1 MSAELLPGSILSMS
15 AQAADRLIRLD
26 SGDAALLYLYLLG
39 HADSQ
44 GLKWPA
50 LRIQTAMDQLVANG
64 LARAQSAPVVPDPAP
79 EPPPDY
85 AMEDVSAALQ
95 AGSAFS
101 TLCDEV
107 ERRLGKKLSTNDLK
121 TLYTLYDHL
130 ALPPEV
136 ILMLV
141 AWCVEEMERKYGPGR
156 RPFLSQIRKEGFI
169 WSRRGIDTM
178 EAAEAHIQK
187 MTAMRGREK
196 DVLRL
201 LDIPA
206 RPLVEREK
214 TYIAAWDEMGF
225 DDETIR
231 MAYEKTVM
239 KKQSMDWGYM
249 NGILRRWHEKGLHTA
264 AAVQTGDRDPRA
276 IRAGGAVVPAAA
288 DQVDQSAREDM
299 ERMRRM
305 LEEMKKEE

>member
-1 MSAELLPGSILSMS
+1 MSADLLPGSILSLS

-39 HADSQ
+39 HPDAQ

-50 LRIQTAMDQLVANG
+50 LRLQTAMDQLVSNG

-79 EPPPDY
+79 EPPPEY
-85 AMEDVSAALQ
+85 AMEDVTTALRE
-95 AGSAFS
+95 GEAFS
-101 TLCDEV
+101 ALCDEV
-107 ERRLGKKLSTNDLK
+107 ERRLGKKLTTNDLK
-121 TLYTLYDHL
+121 SLYTLYDHL

-156 RPFLSQIRKEGFI
+156 RPFLSQIKKEGFT
-169 WSRRGIDTM
+169 WSRRGIDTI
-178 EAAEAHIQK
+178 EAAEAHIRK

-196 DVLRL
+196 EILRL

-239 KKQSMDWGYM
+239 KKQSMDWSYM

-264 AAVQTGDRDPRA
+264 AAILAGDRDPRPVQ
-276 IRAGGAVVPAAA
+276 AVAAPTPAQPQE
-288 DQVDQSAREDM
+288 DLRAREDM

-305 LEEMKKEE
+305 LEQMKQEE

>member
-1 MSAELLPGSILSMS
+1 MSADLLPGSILSLS

-39 HADSQ
+39 HPDAQ

-50 LRIQTAMDQLVANG
+50 LRLQTAMDQLVANG
-64 LARAQSAPVVPDPAP
+64 LARAQTAPVVPDPAP
-79 EPPPDY
+79 EPPPEY
-85 AMEDVSAALQ
+85 AIEDVTAALQ
-95 AGSAFS
+95 DGAAFS
-101 TLCDEV
+101 ALCDEV
-107 ERRLGKKLSTNDLK
+107 ERRLGKKLTTTDLK
-121 TLYTLYDHL
+121 SLYTLYDHL

-156 RPFLSQIRKEGFI
+156 RPFLSQIKKEGFI
-169 WSRRGIDTM
+169 WSRRGIDTI

-196 DVLRL
+196 EILRL

-214 TYIAAWDEMGF
+214 TYITAWDEMGF

-231 MAYEKTVM
+231 MAYEKTIM
-239 KKQSMDWGYM
+239 KKQSMDWSYM

-264 AAVQTGDRDPRA
+264 AAIQAGDRDPRPV
-276 IRAGGAVVPAAA
+276 RVGAAPPPPQPQE
-288 DQVDQSAREDM
+288 DQRAREDM

-305 LEEMKKEE
+305 LEQMKKEE

>member
-15 AQAADRLIRLD
+15 AQAAERLIRLD

-39 HADSQ
+39 HPDPS

-50 LRIQTAMDQLVANG
+50 LRLQTAMDQLVSQG
-64 LARAQSAPVVPDPAP
+64 LAKPQTAPVVSDPAP
-79 EPPPDY
+79 EPPPEY
-85 AMEDVSAALQ
+85 SMEDITSALTG
-95 AGSAFS
+95 GSSFTA
-101 TLCDEV
+101 LCDEV
-107 ERRLGKKLSTNDLK
+107 ERRLGKKLSTSDLK
-121 TLYTLYDHL
+121 SLYTLYDHL
-130 ALPPEV
+130 AMPMEV

-141 AWCVEEMERKYGPGR
+141 AWCIEEMERKYGPGR

-169 WSRRGIDTM
+169 WSRRGIDTI

-187 MTAMRGREK
+187 LTSMRGREK
-196 DVLRL
+196 EVLRL

-206 RPLVEREK
+206 RPLVDQEK
-214 TYIAAWDEMGF
+214 TYIVAWDEMGF
-225 DDETIR
+225 DDEAIR
-231 MAYEKTVM
+231 MAYEKTVL

-264 AAVQTGDRDPRA
+264 AAIQAGDRDPRP
-276 IRAGGAVVPAAA
+276 IRAGGTTPPQPAP
-288 DQVDQSAREDM
+288 QEEQRTRENM

-305 LEEMKKEE
+305 LQQMKEEG